1 VNCALSHR
9 SFPLLA
15 LIVLVVVST
24 LAGCGFQLRGNRE
37 LPFSTLYVKAPETS
51 QLTPTLRRALRGGTQ
66 VKLVDNPADAEVTL
80 EIIRE
85 ARERQILSLS
95 NTGRVSEYRL
105 DYYVQFRLYQKE
117 KEYLPP
123 TNVSQW
129 RAMSFQDSQ
138 VIQREG
144 QEDLLYR
151 DMRNDAVQQ
160 IVRRVAAVKPDAS

>member
-1 VNCALSHR
+1 ML
-9 SFPLLA
+9 
-15 LIVLVVVST
+15 VLCT
-24 LAGCGFQLRGNRE
+24 TIAGCGFQLRGNRE
-37 LPFSTLYVKAPETS
+37 LPFNTLYVKAAETS
-51 QLTPTLRRALRGGTQ
+51 QLTPALRRALRGGTQ
-66 VKLVDNPADAEVTL
+66 VKLVDNAADADATL

-105 DYYVQFRLYQKE
+105 DYYVQFRLYQKDRE
-117 KEYLPP
+117 FLPV

-151 DMRNDAVQQ
+151 DMRNDVVQQ
-160 IVRRVAAVKPDAS
+160 IVRRVAAAKPDAS